1 MNNDLLEKLKG
12 IDVPPIPNLA
22 KGTSVP
28 LQTGKLEA
36 ELKDAKEKK
45 IRKEGYRHTW
55 KVAVFSS
62 VFGAIAGFI
71 ASLIFWFIE
80 SRFLP

>member
-1 MNNDLLEKLKG
+1 MNNDLLEKLKN
-12 IDVPPIPNLA
+12 IDIPPIPNLA

-36 ELKDAKEKK
+36 ELKEAKEKE
-45 IRKEGYRHTW
+45 IRKEGYKHNW